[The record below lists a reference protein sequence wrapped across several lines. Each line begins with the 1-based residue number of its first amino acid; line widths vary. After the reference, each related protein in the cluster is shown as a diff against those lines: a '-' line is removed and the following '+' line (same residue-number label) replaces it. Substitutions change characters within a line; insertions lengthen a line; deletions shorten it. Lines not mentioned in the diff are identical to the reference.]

1 MNPNENEE
9 DTKYC
14 FNCRRNIPLI
24 NHVMHT
30 AYCHRNLKLCMKCD
44 EPFLTSDYEE
54 HQKTMHSVILCDACS
69 EKLEAMDLESHKL
82 NDCRHRMQTCNY
94 CQIDVEACLLPAHTD
109 MCSSRTERCNSCGQF
124 IMLKFLDVHQETHER
139 KELLNVAKSVIDDSP
154 SSLAAYPPLIKKV
167 PNIAVTARPTTKTTS
182 MPTLRLHE
190 STMTNH
196 RVMPPVKRNN
206 DQPQIN
212 THSSND
218 NTHKDPKKNMPIVD
232 TPSDIDD
239 DDDDEFPVLGAY
251 SIPNNHSANINNH
264 LTNEY
269 NNFSDTLESVK
280 LPCEFCLEMID
291 SENLVLHETGCRPDL
306 ATFHNVLQT
315 NNKNTNSENNIF
327 PIPPHDLDTSSS
339 SGDSEL
345 NLNTLSLSSEDEDD
359 SEKINVEKL
368 PCEFCEKLVSIKKFL
383 NHQWRCEKLHLDLP
397 VINNFDKD
405 VYPQPI
411 INTNTKFPKS
421 VNLLETQRNL
431 FKTTSAPANLSGR
444 TLTLRNSEA
453 NAQSPASS
461 TYDAQTRQILPRVK
475 LNRQNPSRPNIP
487 MDNRYVNNSAR
498 NNYVQFI
505 SNSRLNHSE
514 RASTINNSPAY
525 LNPSSGAIPKQKNM
539 KPSNNRR
546 VINDLS
552 KKKRRDSD
560 SSSD

>member
-1 MNPNENEE
+1 MNPNVNEE

-14 FNCRRNIPLI
+14 FNCRRSIPLV

-44 EPFLTSDYEE
+44 EPFLTSEYEE
-54 HQKTMHSVILCDACS
+54 HQKTMHSIIICNACS

-82 NDCRHRMQTCNY
+82 NDCCHRMQTCKY
-94 CQIDVEACLLPAHTD
+94 CEIDMEAFSLPAHID
-109 MCSSRTERCNSCGQF
+109 MCSSRTERCKSCGQF
-124 IMLKFLDVHQETHER
+124 IMLKYLAVHQESHER
-139 KELLNVAKSVIDDSP
+139 KELLNIAKPVVDDSP
-154 SSLAAYPPLIKKV
+154 GSLAAYPPLIKKV
-167 PNIAVTARPTTKTTS
+167 PNIAVTARPTTRTTS

-190 STMTNH
+190 PAMANH
-196 RVMPPVKRNN
+196 RVTPPVKRNN

-212 THSSND
+212 THSNND

-232 TPSDIDD
+232 TPSDLD
-239 DDDDEFPVLGAY
+239 DDDDEFPILGAY

-264 LTNEY
+264 FTNEY
-269 NNFSDTLESVK
+269 NNFSDAFNSVK

-315 NNKNTNSENNIF
+315 NNKNTNGENDMF
-327 PIPPHDLDTSSS
+327 PIPPNDLDTSSS

-359 SEKINVEKL
+359 SDKINVEKL
-368 PCEFCEKLVSIKKFL
+368 PCEFCEKLISIKKFL

-405 VYPQPI
+405 VYPQQL
-411 INTNTKFPKS
+411 INMNTKFPKS

-431 FKTTSAPANLSGR
+431 LKPTSAPDNLSNR
-444 TLTLRNSEA
+444 TLTLRNSDA
-453 NAQSPASS
+453 NVQSLASS
-461 TYDAQTRQILPRVK
+461 IYDPQMRQLLPRVK
-475 LNRQNPSRPNIP
+475 LNRQNPSRSNIP
-487 MDNRYVNNSAR
+487 MDNRYANNSAR

-514 RASTINNSPAY
+514 QTSAIHNSPVY
-525 LNPSSGAIPKQKNM
+525 LNPSGGAIPKQKNT
-539 KPSNNRR
+539 KSYNNRR
-546 VINDLS
+546 VINNLS
-552 KKKRRDSD
+552 KRRESD

>member
-1 MNPNENEE
+1 
-9 DTKYC
+9 
-14 FNCRRNIPLI
+14 
-24 NHVMHT
+24 MHT

-44 EPFLTSDYEE
+44 EPFLTSEYEE
-54 HQKTMHSVILCDACS
+54 HQKTMHSVIFCDACS
-69 EKLEAMDLESHKL
+69 ETLEAIDLESHKL
-82 NDCRHRMQTCNY
+82 NDCRHRMQTCKY
-94 CQIDVEACLLPAHTD
+94 CEIDVEAFSLPAHTD
-109 MCSSRTERCNSCGQF
+109 VCSSRTELCKSCGQF
-124 IMLKFLDVHQETHER
+124 IMLKYLALHQESHER
-139 KELLNVAKSVIDDSP
+139 KELLNAAKPVIDDSP

-167 PNIAVTARPTTKTTS
+167 PNIAVTARPTTRTTS

-190 STMTNH
+190 PIMTNN
-196 RVMPPVKRNN
+196 RVTPPVKRNN

-212 THSSND
+212 THSNND

-232 TPSDIDD
+232 TPSDLD

-251 SIPNNHSANINNH
+251 SIPNNHSTKINNQ

-269 NNFSDTLESVK
+269 NNFSDAFNSVK

-315 NNKNTNSENNIF
+315 NKNTNGENNMF
-327 PIPPHDLDTSSS
+327 PIPPNDLDTSSS

-368 PCEFCEKLVSIKKFL
+368 PCEFCEKLISIKKFL

-405 VYPQPI
+405 VYSQQREQR
-411 INTNTKFPKS
+411 INMTTMFPKS
-421 VNLLETQRNL
+421 VNLLETQRNQL
-431 FKTTSAPANLSGR
+431 KPTSSNNASANLSSR
-444 TLTLRNSEA
+444 TLMLRNSDA
-453 NAQSPASS
+453 NAQSSASS
-461 TYDAQTRQILPRVK
+461 TYDPQMRQILPRVK
-475 LNRQNPSRPNIP
+475 LNRQNPNRPNIP
-487 MDNRYVNNSAR
+487 MDNRYMNNSAR

-505 SNSRLNHSE
+505 SNSRLNHPE
-514 RASTINNSPAY
+514 QTSTINNSPVY
-525 LNPSSGAIPKQKNM
+525 LNPSSGAIPKQKN
-539 KPSNNRR
+539 KKSNNNRK
-546 VINDLS
+546 IIKNNLS
-552 KKKRRDSD
+552 KRKGSE

>member
-1 MNPNENEE
+1 MNPNENE

-24 NHVMHT
+24 NHVMHI

-44 EPFLTSDYEE
+44 EPFLASDYDE
-54 HQKTMHSVILCDACS
+54 HLKTMHSVILCDACS
-69 EKLEAMDLESHKL
+69 EKLEAIDLESHKL
-82 NDCRHRMQTCNY
+82 NDCCHRMQTCNY
-94 CQIDVEACLLPAHTD
+94 CQIDVEACLLPVHAD
-109 MCSSRTERCNSCGQF
+109 VCSSRTERCNSCGQF
-124 IMLKFLDVHQETHER
+124 IMLKFLDVHQESHER
-139 KELLNVAKSVIDDSP
+139 KELLNVAKPVIDDSP

-167 PNIAVTARPTTKTTS
+167 PNIAVTARQTTRTTS

-190 STMTNH
+190 SSLTNH

-212 THSSND
+212 TDSSND

-232 TPSDIDD
+232 TPSDLDD
-239 DDDDEFPVLGAY
+239 DDDDEFPTLGAY
-251 SIPNNHSANINNH
+251 STSNNHCTNINNH
-264 LTNEY
+264 LANEY
-269 NNFSDTLESVK
+269 NNYSDTLESVK
-280 LPCEFCLEMID
+280 LPCEFCLKMID

-315 NNKNTNSENNIF
+315 NNKNTNSENDNF

-368 PCEFCEKLVSIKKFL
+368 PCEFCEKLISIKKFV
-383 NHQWRCEKLHLDLP
+383 NHQWRCEKLHLDLSR
-397 VINNFDKD
+397 IHNFDKD
-405 VYPQPI
+405 VYPQP

-431 FKTTSAPANLSGR
+431 FKTTSVPANLSGR
-444 TLTLRNSEA
+444 TLILRNSEA

-461 TYDAQTRQILPRVK
+461 TYDPQTIQILPRVK
-475 LNRQNPSRPNIP
+475 LNRQNPSRPNVP

-514 RASTINNSPAY
+514 LASATNNSPAY

-539 KPSNNRR
+539 KASNNRR